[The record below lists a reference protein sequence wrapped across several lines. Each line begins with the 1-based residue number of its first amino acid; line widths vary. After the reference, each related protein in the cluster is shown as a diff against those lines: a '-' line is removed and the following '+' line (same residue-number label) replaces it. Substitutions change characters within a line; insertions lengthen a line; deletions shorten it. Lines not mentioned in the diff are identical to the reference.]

1 MTRTACVIAHAT
13 VETPLGDMRLAI
25 SRNGLCGA
33 WFTSGQPDCP
43 DANSWGKE
51 DGNHPL
57 IVQAASEIGEY
68 FQKRRSIFS
77 VPIDISAGTEFQK
90 SVWQIL
96 LAIPFGALC
105 SYRQIADAVGNPKA
119 ARAVGAAVGANPVS
133 ILIPCHRVIGS
144 NRGLTGY
151 AGGMQRK
158 MALLTLEGHAF
169 NNGLFI

>member
-1 MTRTACVIAHAT
+1 M
-13 VETPLGDMRLAI
+13 
-25 SRNGLCGA
+25 
-33 WFTSGQPDCP
+33 
-43 DANSWGKE
+43 
-51 DGNHPL
+51 
-57 IVQAASEIGEY
+57 QAASEIGEY
-68 FQKRRSIFS
+68 FQKKRSIFS
-77 VPIDISAGTEFQK
+77 APIDISAGTEFQK
-90 SVWQIL
+90 VVWQIL